1 MSKGTLFI
9 FSAPSGAGKDTVLK
23 ILLQKHNN
31 IKLSISSIT
40 RPMREGEV
48 EGEKYN
54 FISREA
60 FEKMLQNDE
69 LLEYNE
75 YVGNYYGTPKKPV
88 FDWLN
93 DGYDVILEIDVNGAL
108 KVKEKCPDA
117 IMIFMLPPSINELY
131 ARLKNRGTETD
142 EVIERRVKQAAFEIS
157 CADKYDYIFV
167 NNVLDDAIDDLYA
180 IIRANALLKN
190 NMNDTLNEVL
200 EDA

>member
-117 IMIFMLPPSINELY
+117 IMIFMLPPSIDELY